1 MAFIMSAALG
11 GAAKRASEIFEEE
24 RKEAIS
30 LIDSSLKDFGRLG
43 VSKLSERKKKRK
55 ELDTAGQ
62 ILKNAGFSDAQI
74 AVAWQQN
81 RHQQVVDHIIRQQAL
96 SKDNPEIAAIKPAD
110 IITLAEGQ
118 DLSGMTYDQL
128 LDGVMGKVSSGMTTA
143 DAIADI
149 GGTGLQGAYMKQ
161 RADAAAA
168 ATGMNLAE
176 LRALATEDFEYGSPI
191 QGAIS
196 LVDPVESA
204 RASAVLSGDEAGM
217 FSGPAADS
225 NLRNYGNQI
234 TGAKG
239 VPSAGVML
247 YEHEKA
253 DRNIM
258 VSTKVAELIAKK
270 QAEVNRNRLS
280 GTEIL
285 ELKAELVLWAKDK
298 GVYAGAPDQKEED
311 KSGTSDIPI
320 LQGTDADTLFR
331 EALKLHPTLD
341 ADKQE
346 DFLDAAYNKVYEYYK
361 GKENSNQ
368 RAREKTDAWL
378 KRVREEIN
386 KTSQSSETVEEIT
399 DVPEGFGA
407 LVGAGQ

>member
-43 VSKLSERKKKRK
+43 VAKLSERKKKRK
-55 ELDTAGQ
+55 ELDEAGQ

-96 SKDNPEIAAIKPAD
+96 SKDNPEIAAFKPAE

-176 LRALATEDFEYGSPI
+176 LRALATEDFEYGSPV

-204 RASAVLSGDEAGM
+204 RAATALSGKTTGQPGLEAAKTSLFNFG
-217 FSGPAADS
+217 ADMV
-225 NLRNYGNQI
+225 
-234 TGAKG
+234 GAKENVTSSG
-239 VPSAGVML
+239 IVYTFEQP
-247 YEHEKA
+247 ERRKA
-253 DRNIM
+253 LKSKISSMTRARGKTQFDQEEMDDMMI
-258 VSTKVAELIAKK
+258 ELEQWAVDNGYYVRP
-270 QAEVNRNRLS
+270 EVV
-280 GTEIL
+280 TEN
-285 ELKAELVLWAKDK
+285 
-298 GVYAGAPDQKEED
+298 GEETG
-311 KSGTSDIPI
+311 SLPQ
-320 LQGTDADTLFR
+320 LQGTDADTMFR
-331 EALKLHPTLD
+331 EALNLLPTVE
-341 ADKQE
+341 ADKQS
-346 DFLDAAYNKVYEYYK
+346 DFLDSAWNQVYEYYK
-361 GKENSNQ
+361 GKEFDNQ
-368 RAREKTDAWL
+368 RAREKADAWL
-378 KRVREEIN
+378 KRVREEI
-386 KTSQSSETVEEIT
+386 KRTSQSSETVEEIT
-399 DVPEGFGA
+399 DVPEGLSA

>member
-30 LIDSSLKDFGRLG
+30 LIDSSLKDFSRLG
-43 VSKLSERKKKRK
+43 VAKLSERKKKRK
-55 ELDTAGQ
+55 ELDEAGQ

-81 RHQQVVDHIIRQQAL
+81 RHQQVVDHVIRQQAL

-118 DLSGMTYDQL
+118 DLGGMTYDQL

-298 GVYAGAPDQKEED
+298 GIYAGAPDQKEED
-311 KSGTSDIPI
+311 TSSTSDIPI
-320 LQGTDADTLFR
+320 LQGTDDQTLFT
-331 EALKLHPTLD
+331 ETLDMLPTLEGDKKD
-341 ADKQE
+341 A
-346 DFLDAAYNKVYEYYK
+346 FIDAAYNKVYEYYK
-361 GKENSNQ
+361 GKEATNQ
-368 RAREKTDAWL
+368 RAREKANAWL
-378 KRVREEIN
+378 ERVMTETN
-386 KTSQSSETVEEIT
+386 KTSQVTTNAE
-399 DVPEGFGA
+399 DVPEGMGA

>member
-1 MAFIMSAALG
+1 MSAALG

-55 ELDTAGQ
+55 ELDEAGQ

-204 RASAVLSGDEAGM
+204 RAATALSGKTTGQPGLEAAKSSLFNFG
-217 FSGPAADS
+217 ADMV
-225 NLRNYGNQI
+225 
-234 TGAKG
+234 GAKEN
-239 VPSAGVML
+239 VTSAGIV
-247 YEHEKA
+247 YTFEQPERRKA
-253 DRNIM
+253 LRSKISSMTRARGKTQFDQEEMDDMMI
-258 VSTKVAELIAKK
+258 ELEQWAVDSGYYTRP
-270 QAEVNRNRLS
+270 EVNKNN
-280 GTEIL
+280 GEQ
-285 ELKAELVLWAKDK
+285 KAFPE
-298 GVYAGAPDQKEED
+298 
-311 KSGTSDIPI
+311 

-346 DFLDAAYNKVYEYYK
+346 DFLDVAYNKVYEYYK